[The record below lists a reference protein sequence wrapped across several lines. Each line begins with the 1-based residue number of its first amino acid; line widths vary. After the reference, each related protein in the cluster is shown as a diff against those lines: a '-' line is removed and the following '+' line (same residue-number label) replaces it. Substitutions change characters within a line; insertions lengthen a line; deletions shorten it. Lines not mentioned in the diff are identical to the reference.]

1 MYPTLVFIFKL
12 NISSMIVLHAQFILL
27 YPLLL
32 LLSCCSC
39 CFCNHS
45 KCHCSCCWSDSQY
58 TSLSFGGSHVARLK
72 QKWTEWEIEKLGLWR
87 QWGFDVQQDERIPE
101 KPKHGKFLEYGVRD
115 GRGCV
120 TLTNSDTSSSHIT
133 RRSFSKSKFHV
144 TNHLTYLTSP
154 PLSSRS
160 LVFFVSSAR
169 SYLIYTV
176 IRRYM
181 SCCNCC
187 MIFPQPNSS
196 ITVPST
202 KLEGWLASF

>member
-1 MYPTLVFIFKL
+1 M
-12 NISSMIVLHAQFILL
+12 LL
-27 YPLLL
+27 IWFPIHKSEFRWLT
-32 LLSCCSC
+32 CC
-39 CFCNHS
+39 
-45 KCHCSCCWSDSQY
+45 KIE
-58 TSLSFGGSHVARLK
+58 
-72 QKWTEWEIEKLGLWR
+72 TEMNRMKNWEAGTVTWR

-101 KPKHGKFLEYGVRD
+101 KPKLRNDMEWETGEVALLWPTQTHPRRIYY
-115 GRGCV
+115 
-120 TLTNSDTSSSHIT
+120 TLSHIT

-181 SCCNCC
+181 SCCNCFI
-187 MIFPQPNSS
+187 IFPQTYTG
-196 ITVPST
+196 ITVAST
-202 KLEGWLASF
+202 KMEGWLASL

>member
-1 MYPTLVFIFKL
+1 
-12 NISSMIVLHAQFILL
+12 MIVLHAQFILL

-58 TSLSFGGSHVARLK
+58 TSLGFGGSHVARLK
-72 QKWTEWEIEKLGLWR
+72 QKWTEWEIEKLGLWSEGNGALMYSR
-87 QWGFDVQQDERIPE
+87 TKGSLKSQNMASFWSMEWETGEVALLWPTQTHPRRI
-101 KPKHGKFLEYGVRD
+101 YY
-115 GRGCV
+115 
-120 TLTNSDTSSSHIT
+120 TLSHIT
-133 RRSFSKSKFHV
+133 RRSFSISKFHV

-181 SCCNCC
+181 SCCNCFI
-187 MIFPQPNSS
+187 IFPQTYTS

-202 KLEGWLASF
+202 KMEGLPASL